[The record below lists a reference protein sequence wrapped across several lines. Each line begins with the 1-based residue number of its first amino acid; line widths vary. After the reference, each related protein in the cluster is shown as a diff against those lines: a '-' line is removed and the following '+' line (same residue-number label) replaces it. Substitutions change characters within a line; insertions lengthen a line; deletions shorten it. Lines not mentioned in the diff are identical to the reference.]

1 MRLKNLLLIACCSLS
16 ALVFTVKAQN
26 LKGGKASY
34 YANSLHGHRTSDGS
48 VYHRD
53 SLTCAHRTL
62 PFGTMLKVR
71 NLSNGKEVIVKVTD
85 RGPFSKSRVVD
96 LSLAAAKQ
104 LDMVGKGTASVEVTR
119 VGGGVIEEY
128 TLPELQLLDP
138 KTGNYYSMSE
148 WNEKERAAKQ
158 LAQQREAEKRRAAY
172 LAKAKQQQPRWRVLD
187 NKLTAKAKK

>member
-1 MRLKNLLLIACCSLS
+1 MRFKNLLLIACCSLS

-104 LDMVGKGTASVEVTR
+104 LDMVGKGTASVEVTK

-158 LAQQREAEKRRAAY
+158 LAQQREAEKRRAA
-172 LAKAKQQQPRWRVLD
+172 
-187 NKLTAKAKK
+187 